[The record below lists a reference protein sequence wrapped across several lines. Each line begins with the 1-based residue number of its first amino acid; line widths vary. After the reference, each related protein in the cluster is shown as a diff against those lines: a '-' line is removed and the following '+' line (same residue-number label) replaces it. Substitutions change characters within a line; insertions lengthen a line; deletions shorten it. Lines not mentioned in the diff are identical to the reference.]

1 MSSAPT
7 VVIKYGGHAM
17 DDPALSIPFAT
28 GLARLAAQGMRLVVV
43 HGGGPQITDML
54 ERLNISS
61 SFLHGLRVTSKE
73 TMQVV
78 EMVLCG
84 QVNKSVVSLFLLHGA
99 RAVGISGKDAGM
111 LAATQLNDEL
121 GQVGEINTVDASLV
135 NTLLDAAFVPVIAPV
150 AVGPQGQSFNIN
162 ADTAAGALA
171 GALGADYFVLISD
184 VPGVLDKEKK
194 LINRLNRRE
203 IGRLVQEGVVFGGM
217 IPKVLSCLHALDEGC
232 KRALILD
239 GRAESSLE
247 RYLLEGAPLGTL
259 VEAQTPDTGT
269 TADTAVAAT

>member
-1 MSSAPT
+1 MHKTT

-17 DDPALSIPFAT
+17 DDPALGLAFAS
-28 GLARLAAQGMRLVVV
+28 GLARLAAHGMRLVVV

-54 ERLNISS
+54 ERLHISS
-61 SFLHGLRVTSKE
+61 SFLHGLRVTDAP

-78 EMVLCG
+78 EMILCG
-84 QVNKSVVSLFLLHGA
+84 QVNKSVVSLFLQHGV
-99 RAVGISGKDAGM
+99 RAVGICGKDAAM
-111 LAATQLNDEL
+111 LSATQLNEEL
-121 GQVGEINTVDASLV
+121 GQVGEITSVDATLV
-135 NTLLDAAFVPVIAPV
+135 NTLLDAGFVPVIAPV
-150 AVGPQGQSFNIN
+150 AIGPQSQSFNIN

-184 VPGVLDKEKK
+184 VPGVLDNQKQ
-194 LINRLNRRE
+194 LIPRLNRRE

-232 KRALILD
+232 SRALILD

-259 VEAQTPDTGT
+259 VETRIDS
-269 TADTAVAAT
+269 